1 MQGNYSAHIKVPD
14 VYGVFKFVV
23 DYQRPGF
30 SHVFLSEELP
40 VRPFRHDEYERFL
53 VSAYPYYASAA
64 SLMVAFLVL
73 DFCLLYRK

>member
-1 MQGNYSAHIKVPD
+1 MQGNYTAHIKVPD

-30 SHVFLSEELP
+30 SHISLSEQLP

-53 VSAYPYYASAA
+53 VAAYPYYASAA